1 MHRLT
6 PAELEKQLKKMKNTQ
21 VISICMDMASQL
33 RLLEKQSSTKLEKI
47 NEEDELSISEDL
59 FDSISSLGRTRC
71 RFSVSGCPFRLPSME
86 EHELRE
92 CKFRPAR
99 CPSLTCPVRPPFAKL
114 LRHIDVSFILNC
126 TEKPFSPKRNF
137 LGFLSKQKKFQK
149 KNQVSK
155 LRKDIRVT
163 QIFQTILYVAFEKK
177 KSKQT
182 KKFYY
187 LLFINCTFIRKSCQ
201 LGLKKSGHPK
211 GYQQPLSNFPS

>member
-1 MHRLT
+1 MYFTDQDNTEVDVENSILVSKLPRVKNKTIWPLGTNSMHRLT

-163 QIFQTILYVAFEKK
+163 QIFQTILYAEHLIK
-177 KSKQT
+177 T
-182 KKFYY
+182 K
-187 LLFINCTFIRKSCQ
+187 
-201 LGLKKSGHPK
+201 
-211 GYQQPLSNFPS
+211 